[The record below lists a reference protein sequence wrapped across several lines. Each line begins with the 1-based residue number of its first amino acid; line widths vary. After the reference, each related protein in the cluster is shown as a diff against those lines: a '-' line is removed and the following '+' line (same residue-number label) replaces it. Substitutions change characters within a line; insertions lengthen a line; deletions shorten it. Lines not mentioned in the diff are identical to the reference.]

1 MREEIGGAILRAS
14 VVSEKFRAKVQS
26 LQGLKPNSFYG
37 LYVGAEAPTS

>member
-14 VVSEKFRAKVQS
+14 VVSRKFCAKVKS
-26 LQGLKPNSFYG
+26 LQGLKPNSYFG